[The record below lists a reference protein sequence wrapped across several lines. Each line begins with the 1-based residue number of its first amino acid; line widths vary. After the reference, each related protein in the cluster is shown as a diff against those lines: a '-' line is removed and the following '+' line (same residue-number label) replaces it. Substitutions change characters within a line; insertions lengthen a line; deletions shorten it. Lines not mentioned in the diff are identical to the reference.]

1 MRTSAEG
8 VAFLERHEGV
18 VLKAYRDAVGVMTI
32 GAGLTKASGVVDP
45 KPGMTITRE
54 DASHL
59 LSLALYANYEPA
71 VAAEMG
77 PGVQQHEFD
86 AGVSFHFNTGAIA
99 KASWVDAWLLGEWDL
114 TRSKLLLWNKGGGT
128 VLPGLVR
135 RREEEFTLLRWGVY
149 HGAPPAAGDLR
160 IAREVVP
167 LDPAEVAAVRA
178 GFASLGYEPGAGLS
192 GVAVD
197 AVRAFQADHDLTVDG
212 IIGRATL
219 STLQRML
226 DARKKTAT
234 TAAVGGGAGTTAPIA
249 AETAA
254 AAGDIPAW
262 AEWVAWAV
270 VALALARLAWLA
282 WSYRDALADR
292 VQGVAPGLAARLRR
306 V

>member
-1 MRTSAEG
+1 MHTSEKG

-18 VLKAYRDAVGVMTI
+18 VLKAYRDAVGVLTI

-54 DASHL
+54 EASRL
-59 LSLALYANYEPA
+59 LALALERNYEPA
-71 VAAEMG
+71 VRDEMPRAE
-77 PGVQQHEFD
+77 QHEFD

-99 KASWVDAWLLGEWDL
+99 RASWVDAWLLGEWDL
-114 TRSKLLLWNKGGGT
+114 ARSKLLLWNKGGGK

-135 RREEEFTLLRWGVY
+135 RRGEEFTLLRWGVY
-149 HGAPPAAGDLR
+149 HGAPPAAGDVR
-160 IAREVVP
+160 VAREVVP
-167 LDPAEVAAVRA
+167 LDPTELAAVRT
-178 GFASLGYEPGAGLS
+178 GFASLGYDPGEGLA
-192 GVAVD
+192 GVAVEV
-197 AVRAFQADHDLTVDG
+197 VRAFQADHDLTVDG

-226 DARKKTAT
+226 DARKKAAT

-254 AAGDIPAW
+254 AAGDFPAW

-282 WSYRDALADR
+282 WSYRDAIAAR